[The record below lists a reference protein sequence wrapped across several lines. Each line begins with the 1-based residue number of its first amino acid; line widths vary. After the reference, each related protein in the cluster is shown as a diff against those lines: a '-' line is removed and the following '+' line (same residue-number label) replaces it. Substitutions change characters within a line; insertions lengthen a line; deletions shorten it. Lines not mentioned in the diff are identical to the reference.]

1 MEQRQLGKIGPMVSR
16 QGLGCMGMSIIYG
29 QPDDAASLSTLQ
41 RALDLGV
48 NMIVTSDAYGNGVN
62 ETLVGKALAGRRDE
76 AVVCTKFG
84 NLALAGGGDT
94 GFSGGHPSHV
104 MISCD
109 RSLKRL
115 GVDVIDL
122 YALHRVDPTV
132 PIEETVGAM
141 KRLVEQGKV
150 RFLGLSE
157 AGSETI
163 KRAHKVH
170 PITSLETEYSL
181 WSRDIEDDI
190 LATCRSL
197 GIGLMAYSPL
207 GRGFLT
213 GAIMSTDALGEKDGR
228 RNLPRFK
235 PEHMAKNVALLEK
248 LQHMAASKGVTIA
261 QLALAWVHAQ
271 GADIFPIPGTKKVNY
286 LEQNLAAAAL
296 QLSPDELNALGH
308 LFPHGVA
315 SGGRY
320 PEPALKGL
328 GI

>member
-1 MEQRQLGKIGPMVSR
+1 MEQRQLGKNGPMVSR

-29 QPDDAASLSTLQ
+29 QPDDAASLSTLH

-48 NMIVTSDAYGNGVN
+48 NMLVTSDAYGNGVN

-94 GFSGGHPSHV
+94 GFTGGHPSHV
-104 MISCD
+104 AISCD

-132 PIEETVGAM
+132 PIEDTVGAM

-157 AGSETI
+157 AGSDTI
-163 KRAHKVH
+163 ERAHKVH

-190 LATCRSL
+190 LATCRTL

-213 GAIMSTDALGEKDGR
+213 GAILSTDALGEKDGR

-235 PEHMAKNVALLEK
+235 PEHMAKNVALIDAMGR
-248 LQHMAASKGVTIA
+248 MAASKGVTIA

-286 LEQNLAAAAL
+286 LVQNLAAAEL
-296 QLSPDELNALGH
+296 QLSPDELNALSQ